1 MSENFTHRT
10 KPDPVL
16 LEILRCQF
24 QGVVEEMGELLTRCG
39 HTVFVKE
46 TQDFIVAL
54 VTPQGEVAACSVD
67 VGIWLGVGQ
76 NFQAV
81 IDAGGPYRPGD
92 VWMTNDPEQSRGL
105 VTHLLDVFCWR
116 PIYHQGE
123 LVCFAAAF
131 IHCTDVGGLAPGSIA
146 PSAVDQLQEGV
157 VIPVTRLVAEDEMRE
172 DIFRIFLRNS
182 RIPDK
187 NRGDV
192 LAMLGALKRAE
203 LRVTGLAGKF
213 GGDVLRT
220 ALHDVLDYAE
230 AQARSLIRDIPD
242 GDYVFWDYLEGDLM
256 PEGRHVRIRLTLRI
270 RGEEMLLDF
279 EGTDP
284 QVAAAFNVPSYST
297 DGHYLL
303 VMGVVNFMRSVN
315 PDMVYNSGLVRS
327 VKVNAPRGSILN
339 PEPGAP
345 VGARQATF
353 FRVADIVLG
362 ALARAWR
369 ERMPAAGCGQG
380 SIMLVSAPDFSTGT
394 NLVSIVQPLVGGSG
408 ARPFDDGTEG
418 VDFATGFYRNIPTEV
433 LESEIPVLVERYG
446 LNPDS
451 GGAGRMRGGC
461 GLNYSLR
468 LLVPGGVVTAR
479 GLERF
484 HFQPWGREAGQP
496 GDNGRAFLQTPGE
509 DPRPIGKINVLE
521 VPAGGIVHVQSA
533 GGGGFGPPWERDPV
547 LVLRDVEDGLVASES
562 AEKVYGVIIRGGR
575 ILEDET
581 GERRRQ
587 LYAENDGGS
596 PAAPFTFGAGREAF
610 ERIWPDDLQVAINRV
625 TEGIPAAIRQHVR
638 FEAMRAVEES
648 RSGADPIDESWLKA
662 RVSKIIEGLS
672 PQSTHSA

>member
-1 MSENFTHRT
+1 MSETFTPGT
-10 KPDPVL
+10 ESDPVL
-16 LEILRCQF
+16 FEILRCQF
-24 QGVVEEMGELLTRCG
+24 QGVVEEMGELLTHCG

-54 VTPQGEVAACSVD
+54 VTPKGEVAACSVD
-67 VGIWLGVGQ
+67 IGLWIGVGQ

-81 IDAGGPYRPGD
+81 FEAGGPYRPGD
-92 VWMTNDPEQSRGL
+92 VWFTNDPEQSRGL

-116 PIYHQGE
+116 PIYHEGE

-172 DIFRIFLRNS
+172 DVLRIFLRNG
-182 RIPDK
+182 RVPEK

-213 GGDVLRT
+213 GGELLRT
-220 ALHDVLDYAE
+220 ALDDVLDYAD
-230 AQARSLIRDIPD
+230 AQARSLIRDVPD
-242 GDYVFWDYLEGDLM
+242 GDYEFWDYLEGDLM
-256 PEGRHVRIRLTLRI
+256 PDARHVRIRLALRI
-270 RGEEMLLDF
+270 RGDEMLLDF

-284 QVAAAFNVPSYST
+284 QVAAAFNIPSYST

-303 VMGVVNFMRSVN
+303 VMGVVNFMRSIK
-315 PDMVYNSGLVRS
+315 PDLVYNSGLVRA
-327 VKVNAPRGSILN
+327 VHVNAPRGSLLN

-345 VGARQATF
+345 CGARQATF

-362 ALARAWR
+362 ALAHAWR

-394 NLVSIVQPLVGGSG
+394 NLVSTVQPLVGGSG

-418 VDFATGFYRNIPTEV
+418 VDFTTGFYRNIPNEV
-433 LESEIPVLVERYG
+433 LESEVPVLVERYA
-446 LNPDS
+446 LIPDS

-461 GLNYSLR
+461 GLHYSLR

-479 GLERF
+479 GMERF
-484 HFQPWGREAGQP
+484 HFQPWGREAGEP
-496 GDNGRAFLQTPGE
+496 GDTGRAFLQAPGE
-509 DPRPIGKINVLE
+509 DPRQIEKINVLD
-521 VPAGGIVHVQSA
+521 VPAGGVVHAHSA
-533 GGGGFGPPWERDPV
+533 GGGGFGPPWERDPL
-547 LVLRDVEDGLVASES
+547 LVLRDVEDGLVAPET
-562 AEKVYGVIIRGGR
+562 AGKVYGVIIREGR
-575 ILEDET
+575 ILEEET
-581 GERRRQ
+581 VERRR
-587 LYAENDGGS
+587 LLADEHDGGS
-596 PAAPFTFGAGREAF
+596 PPALFTFGAGREAF
-610 ERIWPDDLQVAINRV
+610 ERLWPDDLQLAVNRA
-625 TEGIPAAIRQHVR
+625 TEGIPPAIRQHVR
-638 FEAMRAVEES
+638 FEAMRAVEEN
-648 RSGADPIDESWLKA
+648 RAGAEPIDEHWLKA
-662 RVSKIIEGLS
+662 RVSEIIQRMS

>member
-1 MSENFTHRT
+1 MNENPAPRT
-10 KPDPVL
+10 NSDPVL

-54 VTPQGEVAACSVD
+54 VTPKGEVAACSVD
-67 VGIWLGVGQ
+67 IGLWIGVGQ
-76 NFQAV
+76 NFKAV

-92 VWMTNDPEQSRGL
+92 VWFTNDPEQSRGL

-116 PIYHQGE
+116 PIYHDGE
-123 LVCFAAAF
+123 LVCFAVAF

-146 PSAVDQLQEGV
+146 PSAVDQHQEGV
-157 VIPVTRLVAEDEMRE
+157 VIPVTRLVAEDGMRE
-172 DIFRIFLRNS
+172 DILRIFLRNC
-182 RIPDK
+182 RVPDK

-203 LRVTGLAGKF
+203 LRVTGLAGKY
-213 GGDVLRT
+213 GAEVLRT
-220 ALHDVLDYAE
+220 ALDDVLDYAE
-230 AQARSLIRDIPD
+230 AQARSLIREVPD
-242 GDYVFWDYLEGDLM
+242 GDYEFWDYLEGDLM

-270 RGEEMLLDF
+270 RGEEMILDF
-279 EGTDP
+279 DGTDP
-284 QVAAAFNVPSYST
+284 QVAAAFNIPSYST

-303 VMGVVNFMRSVN
+303 VMGVVNFMRSVK
-315 PDMVYNSGLVRS
+315 PDLVYNSGLVRP
-327 VKVNAPRGSILN
+327 VGVNAPRGSLLN

-345 VGARQATF
+345 CGARQATF
-353 FRVADIVLG
+353 FKVADIVLG

-394 NLVSIVQPLVGGSG
+394 NLVSTVQPLVGGSG

-418 VDFATGFYRNIPTEV
+418 VDFTTGFYRNIPTEV

-446 LNPDS
+446 LKPDS
-451 GGAGRMRGGC
+451 GGAGRLRGGS
-461 GLNYSLR
+461 GLDYSLR
-468 LLVPGGVVTAR
+468 ILVPGGVVTAR

-484 HFQPWGREAGQP
+484 HFQPWGREDGLP
-496 GDNGRAFLQTPGE
+496 GDTGRAFLQVPGE
-509 DPRPIGKINVLE
+509 DPRPIEKINVLD
-521 VPAGGIVHVQSA
+521 VPAGGIVHVHSA
-533 GGGGFGPPWERDPV
+533 GGGGFGPPWERDPA
-547 LVLRDVEDGLVASES
+547 LVLRDVEDGLVSEEC
-562 AEKVYGVIIRGGR
+562 AGEVYGVVIREGR
-575 ILEDET
+575 ILEKET
-581 GERRRQ
+581 ADRRRA
-587 LYAENDGGS
+587 LSAEGGGS
-596 PAAPFTFGAGREAF
+596 PAPFSFGAAREAF
-610 ERIWPDDLQVAINRV
+610 ERLWPDESQVAINRA

-638 FEAMRAVEES
+638 FEAMRVVEAN
-648 RSGADPIDESWLKA
+648 RVGAEPVDEQWLKA
-662 RVSKIIEGLS
+662 RVSKIIEGMS

>member
-1 MSENFTHRT
+1 MSEPLTPRT

-54 VTPQGEVAACSVD
+54 VTPRGEVAACSVD

-157 VIPVTRLVAEDEMRE
+157 VIPVTRLVAEDEIRE

-230 AQARSLIRDIPD
+230 AQARSLIREVPD

-256 PEGRHVRIRLTLRI
+256 PEGPPR
-270 RGEEMLLDF
+270 
-279 EGTDP
+279 
-284 QVAAAFNVPSYST
+284 
-297 DGHYLL
+297 
-303 VMGVVNFMRSVN
+303 
-315 PDMVYNSGLVRS
+315 PDT
-327 VKVNAPRGSILN
+327 PH
-339 PEPGAP
+339 
-345 VGARQATF
+345 
-353 FRVADIVLG
+353 
-362 ALARAWR
+362 
-369 ERMPAAGCGQG
+369 
-380 SIMLVSAPDFSTGT
+380 
-394 NLVSIVQPLVGGSG
+394 
-408 ARPFDDGTEG
+408 
-418 VDFATGFYRNIPTEV
+418 
-433 LESEIPVLVERYG
+433 LE
-446 LNPDS
+446 DS
-451 GGAGRMRGGC
+451 GGGDAPRLRGHG
-461 GLNYSLR
+461 
-468 LLVPGGVVTAR
+468 P
-479 GLERF
+479 
-484 HFQPWGREAGQP
+484 
-496 GDNGRAFLQTPGE
+496 
-509 DPRPIGKINVLE
+509 
-521 VPAGGIVHVQSA
+521 A
-533 GGGGFGPPWERDPV
+533 GGGGVQRPLLQHGRSLPPGHGSGQFHAERPPGHGVQLRAGPGP
-547 LVLRDVEDGLVASES
+547 
-562 AEKVYGVIIRGGR
+562 
-575 ILEDET
+575 
-581 GERRRQ
+581 
-587 LYAENDGGS
+587 
-596 PAAPFTFGAGREAF
+596 
-610 ERIWPDDLQVAINRV
+610 
-625 TEGIPAAIRQHVR
+625 
-638 FEAMRAVEES
+638 S
-648 RSGADPIDESWLKA
+648 R
-662 RVSKIIEGLS
+662 
-672 PQSTHSA
+672 

>member
-1 MSENFTHRT
+1 MSEPLTPRIN
-10 KPDPVL
+10 PDPVL

-54 VTPQGEVAACSVD
+54 VTPRGEVAACSVD

-116 PIYHQGE
+116 PIYHQDE

-157 VIPVTRLVAEDEMRE
+157 VIPVTRLVAEDEIRE

-270 RGEEMLLDF
+270 RGRIC
-279 EGTDP
+279 
-284 QVAAAFNVPSYST
+284 SST
-297 DGHYLL
+297 SRARTRRWRR
-303 VMGVVNFMRSVN
+303 RSTS
-315 PDMVYNSGLVRS
+315 PPTVRTVTTS
-327 VKVNAPRGSILN
+327 WSWEWSISC
-339 PEPGAP
+339 GA
-345 VGARQATF
+345 
-353 FRVADIVLG
+353 
-362 ALARAWR
+362 
-369 ERMPAAGCGQG
+369 
-380 SIMLVSAPDFSTGT
+380 STRT
-394 NLVSIVQPLVGGSG
+394 WC
-408 ARPFDDGTEG
+408 T
-418 VDFATGFYRNIPTEV
+418 
-433 LESEIPVLVERYG
+433 
-446 LNPDS
+446 
-451 GGAGRMRGGC
+451 
-461 GLNYSLR
+461 
-468 LLVPGGVVTAR
+468 
-479 GLERF
+479 
-484 HFQPWGREAGQP
+484 
-496 GDNGRAFLQTPGE
+496 TPGW
-509 DPRPIGKINVLE
+509 
-521 VPAGGIVHVQSA
+521 S
-533 GGGGFGPPWERDPV
+533 GP
-547 LVLRDVEDGLVASES
+547 
-562 AEKVYGVIIRGGR
+562 
-575 ILEDET
+575 
-581 GERRRQ
+581 
-587 LYAENDGGS
+587 
-596 PAAPFTFGAGREAF
+596 
-610 ERIWPDDLQVAINRV
+610 
-625 TEGIPAAIRQHVR
+625 
-638 FEAMRAVEES
+638 S
-648 RSGADPIDESWLKA
+648 R
-662 RVSKIIEGLS
+662 
-672 PQSTHSA
+672 